1 MINMRDR
8 QFSTR
13 PVIWVALVSVA
24 ITASMAGAQ
33 TFTLISNPTPEIGDF
48 FGIHVAAVGT
58 DKVLIGAP
66 GDDTKAPNAGAA
78 YLFDLEGNWLRTFHS
93 PDPVED
99 EFFGRWLIGVGAN
112 RVLISAI
119 QDEDAKKGKPTLPGT
134 AYLFDLDGTLVQTFT
149 NPNPSIAD
157 VFGVSAA
164 LDPNTLVIGSPG
176 DDTDAED
183 AGKVFQFQI
192 GVKDPVQE
200 FSDPPPEVNHGLG
213 FPIAALGLTRFVVGA
228 EGANNDAGELHVFD
242 IDSGLVVSTM
252 QHPDP
257 TFTLPTSVDA
267 LGTDKVL
274 VGSEGFEVNGKK
286 HAGGAFIFDVLTGA
300 LELTIPNPEP
310 EFDDAF
316 GISVAALG
324 TSAFVVA
331 ADLDNPGGINDA
343 GTVYLY
349 DDTGL
354 LRETL
359 NSPTASEGDQFGFA
373 LDAIDGDTIV
383 VGVPQGDSFDFV
395 VGPGEAYIIAGLSD
409 EIDFDPPEEFIA
421 VGEPIVQ
428 AVADF
433 TDDATNDVI
442 VTVPGDD
449 PRLDGAVQVFLNQG
463 LDEFGEWLGLA
474 SIKPITVGREPSG
487 VAIGLFN
494 DDAFVDFAVTNAGDN
509 TVLVFINQGM
519 GDATFNPPVSI
530 DVGQRPSA
538 VIAGDFNDDGF
549 VDLAVANADDNN
561 VWLLFNDGD
570 AVFTKGG
577 TLGSMGMGPI
587 GLDPED
593 LDNDKDLDIVGING
607 GIGGIRGG
615 LPGSVFVLINE
626 GGGTFAAAVT
636 YEIGVGPA
644 DLATGD
650 LNRDDFAE
658 IVAVNTTDATISI
671 LVNQRDGTFMAGDDL
686 LVGDS
691 PVSIDT
697 VDLDADLDLDLAVVA
712 VDIKIGLGIQVLQN
726 IGINIGDLV
735 FEEPVAFG
743 VDADPNFVVNTDFNN
758 DGVFDLVTVNADEGK
773 TGGSVTA
780 LINIQCPWDLDD
792 NEVVGAS
799 DLLSLLVQW
808 GTDPGGP
815 PDFDGDGNVGASDL
829 LVLLANWGLCP

>member
-1 MINMRDR
+1 M
-8 QFSTR
+8 
-13 PVIWVALVSVA
+13 A

-149 NPNPSIAD
+149 NPNPSIDD

-213 FPIAALGLTRFVVGA
+213 FPIAALGPTRFIVGA
-228 EGANNDAGELHVFD
+228 EEGDGAGGGEYHVFD
-242 IDSGLVVSTM
+242 IETGNLVSTI
-252 QHPDP
+252 QHPDQSFP
-257 TFTLPTSVDA
+257 LVTSVDA
-267 LGTDKVL
+267 FGTDKVL
-274 VGSEGFEVNGKK
+274 VGSEGFEVNGELG
-286 HAGGAFIFDVLTGA
+286 AGGAFIFDVLTGD
-300 LELTIPNPEP
+300 LVLTIPNPEP

-324 TSAFVVA
+324 TSAIVVG

-343 GTVYLY
+343 GTVYLF

-409 EIDFDPPEEFIA
+409 EIEFDPPQEFVA

-433 TDDATNDVI
+433 TGDATNDVV

-463 LDEFGEWLGLA
+463 LDEFDEWLGLA

-487 VAIGLFN
+487 VAVGLFN
-494 DDAFVDFAVTNAGDN
+494 ADAFVDFAVTNAGDN
-509 TVLVFINQGM
+509 NVLVFINQGK
-519 GDATFNPPVSI
+519 GNGTFNVPVPI
-530 DVGQRPSA
+530 DVGQRPSD
-538 VIAGDFNDDGF
+538 VIAGDFNEDGF

-561 VWLLFNDGD
+561 VWLLFNDGTG
-570 AVFTKGG
+570 AFTKGAILPTKG
-577 TLGSMGMGPI
+577 QHTI
-587 GLDPED
+587 GLD
-593 LDNDKDLDIVGING
+593 
-607 GIGGIRGG
+607 
-615 LPGSVFVLINE
+615 
-626 GGGTFAAAVT
+626 
-636 YEIGVGPA
+636 
-644 DLATGD
+644 
-650 LNRDDFAE
+650 
-658 IVAVNTTDATISI
+658 
-671 LVNQRDGTFMAGDDL
+671 
-686 LVGDS
+686 
-691 PVSIDT
+691 
-697 VDLDADLDLDLAVVA
+697 
-712 VDIKIGLGIQVLQN
+712 
-726 IGINIGDLV
+726 
-735 FEEPVAFG
+735 
-743 VDADPNFVVNTDFNN
+743 
-758 DGVFDLVTVNADEGK
+758 
-773 TGGSVTA
+773 
-780 LINIQCPWDLDD
+780 
-792 NEVVGAS
+792 
-799 DLLSLLVQW
+799 
-808 GTDPGGP
+808 
-815 PDFDGDGNVGASDL
+815 
-829 LVLLANWGLCP
+829 